1 MKLSIILLIVFIAG
15 CIAWS
20 KNIDRTDNSLP
31 IEQLSRVYQSVLR
44 KSKRSRFDLILSPIF
59 YHSSNYNL
67 NKQIPPQDEFAAS
80 MGLSLAEYMA
90 SPQSQDNF
98 HFIPIIRR

>member
-1 MKLSIILLIVFIAG
+1 MKLSVTLLVVLITD
-15 CIAWS
+15 CIAWP
-20 KNIDRTDNSLP
+20 KNIDRTDNDLP
-31 IEQLSRVYQSVLR
+31 IEQLSRIYQAILL
-44 KSKRSRFDLILSPIF
+44 KSKRSP
-59 YHSSNYNL
+59 
-67 NKQIPPQDEFAAS
+67 S

>member
-1 MKLSIILLIVFIAG
+1 MKGNLKIDTNMKLSIILLIVFITD

-31 IEQLSRVYQSVLR
+31 IEQLSRVYQSFLR
-44 KSKRSRFDLILSPIF
+44 KSKRSPT
-59 YHSSNYNL
+59 
-67 NKQIPPQDEFAAS
+67 